1 MKTIVLFLTL
11 TIPIFTMAQCDGRY
25 ETEVFSEVEVST
37 IEYSDVYNWS
47 LINTGLDM
55 DVYQPVG
62 DLESNRPLII
72 FAHGGTFVAGDK
84 DNFAMVEL
92 CEAFAKRGYVTA
104 SIQYR
109 LTSSFNLILPNA
121 NEILTQTVVNAIGDM
136 KAAVRYFR
144 KDVAENDNSYRINED
159 LIFVGGYS
167 AGAITAMHLAMLDE
181 GEVPS
186 DLQAFVDDMDGLE
199 GNSGNPGYSSEVSG
213 VVSLAGAIFSTNF
226 IDQNDVPVYSAHAVD
241 DGTVLYNCGSPLNNS
256 SFSELCGSGQIHE
269 KLNDLEILNDLTS
282 FSSGDHAAPLT
293 NLTSDCIPN
302 ASNFL
307 FQFVCDDNQSFISEE
322 IVTVSAFP
330 NPVVDLLRINSD
342 YPMRSVEL
350 FDQKG
355 NLLLRLEKINSNQT
369 ILRLAKLN
377 KGLTTLVV
385 KFEGKSDISRKIIK
399 I

>member
-1 MKTIVLFLTL
+1 
-11 TIPIFTMAQCDGRY
+11 MAQCDGRF
-25 ETEVFSEVEVST
+25 ESEIFSDVEVST
-37 IEYSDVYNWS
+37 LEYSDVYDWS

-109 LTSSFNLILPNA
+109 LTSSINLILPNA
-121 NEILTQTVVNAIGDM
+121 NEILTQTVINAIGDM
-136 KAAVRYFR
+136 KSAVRFFR
-144 KDVAENDNSYRINED
+144 KDVAENGNSFRINED

-181 GEVPS
+181 GEVPEE
-186 DLQAFVDDMDGLE
+186 LQIFVDEMDGLE
-199 GNSGNPGYSSEVSG
+199 GNSGNSGYSSEVSG

-226 IDQNDVPVYSAHAVD
+226 IDQNDVPVYSAHAMD
-241 DGTVLYNCGSPLNNS
+241 DGTVLYNCGSPLNNP
-256 SFSELCGSGQIHE
+256 SFSELCGSGKIHE
-269 KLNDLEILNDLTS
+269 QLNELEILNELST
-282 FSSGDHAAPLT
+282 FFGGDHIAPLT
-293 NLTSDCIPN
+293 NLNSDCIPS
-302 ASNFL
+302 ASDFL
-307 FQFVCDDNQSFISEE
+307 FQLVCDDNPSFISEE
-322 IVTVSAFP
+322 IITVSASP
-330 NPVVDLLRINSD
+330 NPVIDLLRINSD

-355 NLLLRLEKINSNQT
+355 NLLLRLEEINSNQT
-369 ILRLAKLN
+369 FLKVAKLN
-377 KGLTTLVV
+377 KGIATLVV
-385 KFEGKSDISRKIIK
+385 KFEGKSDVSRKIIK